1 MKPLSIYRPLHV
13 SPDGSVRPMT
23 RGDCI
28 KGTSASGSLEDRKA
42 GRKQCSV
49 YACRANL
56 LVIHSSDV
64 PGRRHGGL
72 APEWTFTGKT
82 DASAPSCALDV
93 ADANPHGMSADEVSA
108 ITGETKRTIELIV
121 KKWKGSQGAV
131 EVLRLGRDEE

>member
-1 MKPLSIYRPLHV
+1 MKRLSIYRPLHV

-28 KGTSASGSLEDRKA
+28 KGTSASGSLEDRQA
-42 GRKQCSV
+42 GRKQCAI

-56 LVIHSSDV
+56 LVVHSCDV

-72 APEWTFTGKT
+72 APEWTFSGKT

-93 ADANPHGMSADEVSA
+93 ADANPHGLSADQVAEL
-108 ITGETKRTIELIV
+108 TGEDKRTIELIV
-121 KKWKGSQGAV
+121 KKWRASRGAV
-131 EVLRLGRDEE
+131 EVLRLAGEEE